1 MYEESKNLAESLGL
15 SPYYMYRQKN
25 MVGNMENVGFSIE
38 GHEGIYNIEM
48 IEEKQNIIAIGS
60 DAVSKIIFNDEN
72 RLERFPNL
80 KDVREYVNR
89 IDELI
94 SRKEKFLNERW

>member
-1 MYEESKNLAESLGL
+1 MK
-15 SPYYMYRQKN
+15 PYYMYRQKN